1 MKRPL
6 IALAI
11 LLVLLTMIHTAL
23 MANNQLTD
31 APDRG
36 WAMIS
41 SSDCEIHELYWEDY
55 DQTEMWLTI
64 PPQLEQGLTGPNPT
78 MLYFRVVYNRHHL
91 KATPKTVLNLTEPN
105 RSFTLNCSDNST
117 CDGVVAQLP
126 WATFLEISNA
136 STVEGDALG
145 FPFRLSGQQIK
156 ALKEFAQRLASGEA
170 P

>member
-1 MKRPL
+1 MLLNYHHGRRRSQVEAKQVGQGRP
-6 IALAI
+6 ALEGKIEGLSEMSSQAQAQVAI
-11 LLVLLTMIHTAL
+11 LQSNQVL
-23 MANNQLTD
+23 
-31 APDRG
+31 G
-36 WAMIS
+36 
-41 SSDCEIHELYWEDY
+41 
-55 DQTEMWLTI
+55 
-64 PPQLEQGLTGPNPT
+64 
-78 MLYFRVVYNRHHL
+78 RVVQALHLDL